1 MMTKPRAKDP
11 PTPAVMFS
19 LITGRFVSHLIDV
32 AARLELADLLKGG
45 PRTVEDLAAAA
56 NVQAPALYRVLR
68 ALASVGIFAE
78 TTGRRFRL
86 TPLAATLQ
94 KNVPGSLHPFALMI
108 NENLEL
114 GCLAG
119 ALLWN
124 RDRRV
129 TVSEGPWRSGLRVSR
144 ETPRGPQ
151 GLRRIDDKPLHGREP
166 ENRSSV

>member
-1 MMTKPRAKDP
+1 MPEK
-11 PTPAVMFS
+11 
-19 LITGRFVSHLIDV
+19 VSPQELMRNNAIGHWV
-32 AARLELADLLKGG
+32 ARLVHIAAKLRLADLLKGG